1 MNRHKTDA
9 LSVRHMSVVALLA
22 GVFILLYAPT
32 FRALYETWKT
42 DEDYSH
48 GFLIIPISL
57 YLIWKKREELLSRP
71 GHPSNWGFAILMLW
85 AVMYFLGYV
94 GEISTFVSYSMIV
107 FLFGA
112 VITLLGFGI
121 AKAVAFPILFLI
133 FMIPIPAEIYTT
145 FTNPMKLMATTS
157 SVWFLHLFNVPVL
170 QEGNLM
176 HLPNY
181 SMKVVMA
188 CSGMRSLISVTALAL
203 LMGYL
208 LLTSNARRLA
218 LFLLSIPVALLGN
231 MLRITVTGMLA
242 YFVSSEMAEGYSHTM
257 AGLVTFVLSFI
268 LLFAGV
274 SLVQWIAPERN

>member
-1 MNRHKTDA
+1 
-9 LSVRHMSVVALLA
+9 MSVVALLA
-22 GVFILLYAPT
+22 GVFMLLYAPT

-42 DEDYSH
+42 EEDYSH

-133 FMIPIPAEIYTT
+133 FMIPIPTEIYTI
-145 FTNPMKLMATTS
+145 FTNPMKLVATTS

-218 LFLLSIPVALLGN
+218 LFLFSIPVALLGN

-242 YFVSSEMAEGYSHTM
+242 YFVSTEMAEGYSHTM
-257 AGLVTFVLSFI
+257 AGLVTFALSFI

-274 SLVQWIAPERN
+274 SLIQWIAPERN